1 MSSNHP
7 ISDSGSDW
15 DDFLPAG
22 LQSDVSS
29 ASSESEPEPA
39 PKSNRTSSLDD
50 NEDSRSRHSSKTHSL
65 QGDEYAF
72 DDTKAESTEDPT
84 LTRSF
89 LSVPEGLEPGKG
101 GGDGAGVSKST
112 KTATKR
118 KRRKSGAGGSPRRR
132 RKKKVKD
139 AHEEGDDE
147 GDEEEE
153 EEGDGSGKKK
163 SKGKSKSKN
172 KPPNRRRNIKSFLRE
187 DQLDAE
193 TLEAQLEEEKRK
205 QRLEEE
211 RKRRLDEQKIQKMES
226 SSAIVEKLQEA
237 VATIAAAIPVL
248 TASVSSAPEPAIPI
262 PMTIPV
268 PVLIPSLAECIVVD
282 SGSDSDKDALM
293 KAHKQEREV
302 ITISSDEEVCLVS
315 DNSEDEAE
323 MNMVSIGLHT
333 NDEANV
339 PDIHGRVLVNV
350 NHPPDDPDIYL
361 PDHIARAVKPHQIG
375 GIRFLY
381 DNLVESL
388 QRYKASS
395 GFGCIL
401 AHSMGLGKTLQ
412 CIAFIYN
419 FMKYTMA
426 HTVLCIVPINTL
438 QNWLAEFDMW
448 CPERPRHFNIFVL
461 NDMHKTQTSRAK
473 VIAEWRQSGGVLLM
487 GYEMYRLLARSKQ
500 ASLGRPKKRTSKSGK
515 SSPQII
521 DIDEMEAAAEMAIDM
536 KAALCN
542 PGPDMVVCDEGH
554 RIKNSHAGISQALKG
569 IRTRR
574 RVVLTGYPLQNNLQ
588 EYWCMVDFVRP
599 NFLGTRHEFA
609 NLFERPIS
617 NGQCMDSTPYDVRLM
632 RYRAHV
638 LHSLLSGFVQRRGFN
653 VLLSTLPPKEEHVIM
668 VRLTSFQRGLYI
680 RFMQC
685 FTEAGAGGWCSSNP
699 LKAFSVGC
707 KIWNHPDILSDQLS
721 IRDSVK
727 DNVRDSAADELDAD
741 LDLPEVQAKCT
752 GRQQKLLKKPAEER
766 SSRRGEGSSS
776 GGYIDKVQQIIS
788 FEWARDIMKN
798 YTRNKLCNGG
808 KIIVLFHILEESIR
822 LGDKIL
828 VFSQS
833 LSCLSVIEK
842 FLAKST
848 IPQPPNP
855 PPLMPREWV
864 RNQTYFRLDGSTA
877 VSEREKMINRFNSPD
892 NKTIMLFL
900 LSTKAGCLGINLIGA
915 NRVVVMDASWNP
927 CHDAQAVCRVYR
939 YGQTKKCH
947 VYRLVSDQTL
957 EKKIYDRQI
966 SKKGMSDR
974 VVDEMNPEMNLTK
987 KEVESLLEF
996 DETDMPFEDFS
1007 HLAPDIDDQVLK
1019 SLLLKHSNCMTK
1031 APFTTESLLWDRK
1044 DMKLTRAEKM
1054 QAKKS
1059 YEEEKKLNLSYSRP
1073 SYAAFYPKGSG
1084 PGGMSVPPAAKGVPN
1099 MNFNTG
1105 PAYPYLPTSLKQP
1118 LQRPVANVRPIQ
1130 STPVPRQPPTP
1141 HEVTQKRIRDLKNAG
1156 VTLQRIV
1163 ATTNIMLP
1171 GANTSTEST
1180 SMIRAGDAV
1189 TFIKTK
1195 KGIYLRTHEGKI
1207 LAVRGPNAG
1216 PGSLGAVAQGAFP
1229 DATPSDMGMVQGGGG
1244 GGDAGAGALVDGE
1257 GSGNYGTLPN
1267 LANTQLGQ
1275 LLSQSVPPRQQ
1286 SNSFSN
1292 PPLSLPSEIKP
1303 NLTMAGMPTTSG
1315 MFPPFAMSQSSDRVP
1330 SDLGLPSSSSMS
1342 NMGFGPSRSLGSFP
1356 PYPVPYSS
1364 SSSSYTPS
1372 YTLGNT
1378 STLTMATDTV
1388 MHSSVAGTSSTGA
1401 LSAGMSSSTLSSLG
1415 ASPSLSSLGASPSF
1429 PSLGMNSTSLPET
1442 QSSFPDLYQDSS
1454 PSPSLSYPSFGDEYS
1469 NTSQGPLDTN
1479 PTSLSSNLETTSMSG
1494 NQGPQG
1500 LGSMSRVDEPI
1511 STPSPVDK
1519 SSLLALAPSPS
1530 NPVPFQQAASNSIPA
1545 EGNQVNPLSDLM
1557 SPSPAMSGGTQSVNL
1572 PSSLPFPQ
1580 MEMNYPYPSLSRTSS
1595 GPSNGSMDSTSSLMD
1610 DGSDI
1615 SNLSKFVD
1623 SSFPNLMPFS
1633 GSLNPDS
1640 DASSRSN
1647 MS

>member
-1 MSSNHP
+1 MSNNHP
-7 ISDSGSDW
+7 ISDSESDF
-15 DDFLPAG
+15 DDFLPPG
-22 LQSDVSS
+22 LQSD
-29 ASSESEPEPA
+29 ASSDSNNSDTA
-39 PKSNRTSSLDD
+39 PKSNRTSSIDD
-50 NEDSRSRHSSKTHSL
+50 NEESRSRHSSKTPSL
-65 QGDEYAF
+65 QEDEYVF
-72 DDTKAESTEDPT
+72 EDNIAESTEDPS
-84 LTRSF
+84 LTHSF
-89 LSVPEGLEPGKG
+89 LSVPEGLVPGMS
-101 GGDGAGVSKST
+101 GGDGSSSKAT
-112 KTATKR
+112 TKR
-118 KRRKSGAGGSPRRR
+118 KRKKSGAGGSPRRR
-132 RKKKVKD
+132 RKKKVK
-139 AHEEGDDE
+139 AANKGGD
-147 GDEEEE
+147 DEEEE
-153 EEGDGSGKKK
+153 EEGEDGDRSGKKK
-163 SKGKSKSKN
+163 SRGKSKSKN
-172 KPPNRRRNIKSFLRE
+172 KPSNRRRNIKTFLRE

-193 TLEAQLEEEKRK
+193 TLDAQREEEKRK

-211 RKRRLDEQKIQKMES
+211 RKRRLDEQKIQKLES
-226 SSAIVEKLQEA
+226 SNAIVEKLQEA
-237 VATIAAAIPVL
+237 VATISAAIPAL
-248 TASVSSAPEPAIPI
+248 TSSVSPAPEPDIPTSV
-262 PMTIPV
+262 TIPV
-268 PVLIPSLAECIVVD
+268 PVPAPAEFIVVD
-282 SGSDSDKDALM
+282 SGSDSDKDAH
-293 KAHKQEREV
+293 KANKQEREV
-302 ITISSDEEVCLVS
+302 ITISSDEEVTLVS
-315 DNSEDEAE
+315 DGSDDEEE
-323 MNMVSIGLHT
+323 MDMVSIGMHT
-333 NDEANV
+333 NDETNV
-339 PDIHGRVLVNV
+339 PDVHGRVLVNV

-361 PDHIARAVKPHQIG
+361 PNHIAQAVKPHQVG

-388 QRYKASS
+388 QRFKASS

-412 CIAFIYN
+412 CIAFISI
-419 FMKYTMA
+419 FMKYTKA

-448 CPERPRHFNIFVL
+448 CPERPRHFNIYVL
-461 NDMHKTQTSRAK
+461 NDMHKTTASRAK
-473 VIAEWRQSGGVLLM
+473 VIAEWRQKGGILLM

-500 ASLGRPKKRTSKSGK
+500 ASLGRPKKKTSKSGK
-515 SSPQII
+515 SSPQVI
-521 DIDEMEAAAEMAIDM
+521 DIDEMEAAQEMAIDM

-554 RIKNSHAGISQALKG
+554 RIKNSHAGISQALKN

-574 RVVLTGYPLQNNLQ
+574 RVVLTGYPLQNNLL

-609 NLFERPIS
+609 NLFERPIA
-617 NGQCMDSTPYDVRLM
+617 NGQCIDSTPYDVRLM

-638 LHSLLSGFVQRRGFN
+638 LHSLLGGFVQRRGFN

-707 KIWNHPDILSDQLS
+707 KIWNHPDILGDLLS
-721 IRDSVK
+721 ERDSLAE
-727 DNVRDSAADELDAD
+727 DLDAD

-752 GRQQKLLKKPAEER
+752 GKQKGVKKPADDR
-766 SSRRGEGSSS
+766 SPRRGEGSSS
-776 GGYIDKVQQIIS
+776 GGYVDKVQQIIS

-798 YTRNKLCNGG
+798 YTKDKLCSGG
-808 KIIVLFHILEESIR
+808 KIILLFHILEESIR

-833 LSCLSVIEK
+833 LSCLSIIEK

-864 RNQTYFRLDGSTA
+864 RNKTYFRLDGSTA

-939 YGQTKKCH
+939 YGQSKKCH

-1007 HLAPDIDDQVLK
+1007 HLATDMEDLVLQ
-1019 SLLLKHSNCMTK
+1019 SLVQKHSNCMTK

-1059 YEEEKKLNLSYSRP
+1059 YEEEKKLNLAYSRP

-1084 PGGMSVPPAAKGVPN
+1084 PGGLSMPPSAKGIPN

-1105 PAYPYLPTSLKQP
+1105 PAYPFLPSLNKP

-1141 HEVTQKRIRDLKNAG
+1141 LEVTQKRIRDLKNAG

-1171 GANTSTEST
+1171 GANTSTDSG

-1229 DATPSDMGMVQGGGG
+1229 DATPADMGMGS
-1244 GGDAGAGALVDGE
+1244 GGDAGTGLGVDGE
-1257 GSGNYGTLPN
+1257 GTSTQGMPSN

-1275 LLSQSVPPRQQ
+1275 LLSQNDPPRQQ
-1286 SNSFSN
+1286 SNSLSN
-1292 PPLSLPSEIKP
+1292 PPLSIPTEIKP
-1303 NLTMAGMPTTSG
+1303 NMSMAGMSATSG
-1315 MFPPFAMSQSSDRVP
+1315 MFPFAMSQSSNQSP
-1330 SDLGLPSSSSMS
+1330 SNFGQTSSLSSMANMA
-1342 NMGFGPSRSLGSFP
+1342 NMGYRTSMGSFP
-1356 PYPVPYSS
+1356 PYSSPYTS
-1364 SSSSYTPS
+1364 S

-1388 MHSSVAGTSSTGA
+1388 MHPSSTETSSA
-1401 LSAGMSSSTLSSLG
+1401 NSSAGMSTTVPQSLAISQPLSSH
-1415 ASPSLSSLGASPSF
+1415 
-1429 PSLGMNSTSLPET
+1429 GMHSTSLPDT
-1442 QSSFPDLYQDSS
+1442 PSSFPDLYQDSS
-1454 PSPSLSYPSFGDEYS
+1454 PSPSLSYPSFGDEFS
-1469 NTSQGPLDTN
+1469 NTSQGPMDSN
-1479 PTSLSSNLETTSMSG
+1479 QASMSSNMETSMPG
-1494 NQGPQG
+1494 NQSSQG
-1500 LGSMSRVDEPI
+1500 FGSRINEPI

-1519 SSLLALAPSPS
+1519 GSLLPIAPSVS
-1530 NPVPFQQAASNSIPA
+1530 NAGSFQTTGNSLS
-1545 EGNQVNPLSDLM
+1545 EGDQVDHLSDLV
-1557 SPSPAMSGGTQSVNL
+1557 SPSPAMRGTQSVNL
-1572 PSSLPFPQ
+1572 PSSLPYPQ
-1580 MEMNYPYPSLSRTSS
+1580 MDMNYSYPPLSRTSS
-1595 GPSNGSMDSTSSLMD
+1595 GPSNGSLDSSPSLMD

-1623 SSFPNLMPFS
+1623 STFPNLMPFS
-1633 GSLNPDS
+1633 GSLNPDGDS
-1640 DASSRSN
+1640 SSRSA